1 MVQQQQ
7 KKSISQSSASS
18 GKKKDNHTLLIVI
31 IILLIIVVVILAV
44 FLALMNHGNTP
55 SPTPHTSSP
64 QPEPKP
70 HTPTPTS
77 TPTGSP
83 VYLKELFL
91 KKFEGSVYQVIC
103 AFCKQVN
110 ASKFAGGKKTDYDL
124 DSITIP
130 QFVKMKKF
138 TNNLFNQYDI
148 TQKEIDGF
156 DFPLEYNIYSTIL
169 KLSAEYMIYM
179 NCNKEDVVKQAMDLV
194 SQVPS
199 ELDCKTRIVEKI
211 DVDSIKNYFKNIATK
226 LIFGGCLYRTA
237 VKNCPSE
244 KKVVGFY

>member
-64 QPEPKP
+64 QPEPQP

-77 TPTGSP
+77 TPTGLP
-83 VYLKELFL
+83 VYLKKLFL
-91 KKFEGSVYQVIC
+91 KKFENYVFQATC
-103 AFCKQVN
+103 AFCNKISSN
-110 ASKFAGGKKTDYDL
+110 KFASGKADYDL
-124 DSITIP
+124 DSLTTA
-130 QFVKMKKF
+130 QFTKMEEF

-148 TQKEIDGF
+148 TQKEIDDF
-156 DFPLEYNIYSTIL
+156 DFPLEYKIYSTIL

-179 NCNKEDVVKQAMDLV
+179 NCNKKDAVKKAVDLV
-194 SQVPS
+194 SEVPS
-199 ELDCKTRIVEKI
+199 ESDCKIKIKEKT
-211 DVDSIKNYFKNIATK
+211 DVPSITSYFKDIGTAI
-226 LIFGGCLYRTA
+226 IFCLYRKE